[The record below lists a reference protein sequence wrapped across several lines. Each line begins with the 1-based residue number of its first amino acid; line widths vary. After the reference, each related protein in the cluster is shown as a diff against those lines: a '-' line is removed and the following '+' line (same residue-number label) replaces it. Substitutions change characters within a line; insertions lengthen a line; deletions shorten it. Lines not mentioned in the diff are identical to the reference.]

1 MYIYIYTYIHI
12 YVYIDIY
19 IYQGGHIYIYIYMV
33 AHRLLIEKSL
43 FSSSDSKESA
53 CNARYPSLIP
63 GF

>member
-19 IYQGGHIYIYIYMV
+19 IYQGGHIYIYMV